1 MRDKDSN
8 EMNSAVLEVAEPIHK
23 SVMTKEIVDSLVV
36 GPGGVYVDA
45 TLGMGGHTS
54 SILSAA
60 GTDAKIVAMDVD
72 EEALTIGAQVLSK
85 FNSRVIL
92 KNSNFSEIDKVLDS
106 LGIRE
111 VDGIVADLGMSSFQL
126 DLSGRGFSF
135 RKDEVLDMRMD
146 ARLRFTAYDLVNEMS
161 IEELSKLLKNYG
173 EEKWSKR
180 IAKWIVQYRESSSI
194 KTSAELAEIVRDAI
208 PRKFHPNKIHPA
220 TKTFQAIRIA
230 VNNELDHIEE
240 FILKAVPLLK
250 VGGRIA
256 IISFHSLEDRIV
268 KKMFRTM
275 ASPCICPRDLPICGC
290 GKESTLKIITRSPLV
305 PCEDE
310 VLNNSRSRSAKLRV
324 AERI

>member
-1 MRDKDSN
+1 LLDKDYK
-8 EMNSAVLEVAEPIHK
+8 EMNSAVLEVTEPIHK
-23 SVMTKEIVDSLVV
+23 SVMLKEVTDSLVK

-54 SILSAA
+54 SIMTAA
-60 GTDAKIVAMDVD
+60 GADAKVVAMDVD
-72 EEALTIGAQVLSK
+72 EEALSIAGEALSK

-92 KNSNFSEIDKVLDS
+92 RNSNFSEIDNVLDS

-111 VDGIVADLGMSSFQL
+111 VDGIIADLGMSSFQL

-135 RKDEVLDMRMD
+135 NKDEGLDMRMD

-180 IAKWIVQYRESSSI
+180 IAKWIVQSRESSPI
-194 KTSAELAEIVRDAI
+194 KTSAELAEIVKDAI

-230 VNNELDHIEE
+230 VNNELDNIEE
-240 FILKAVPLLK
+240 FITKAVPLLK
-250 VGGRIA
+250 VGGRIVV
-256 IISFHSLEDRIV
+256 ISFHSLEDKMV
-268 KKMFRTM
+268 KNMFKTM
-275 ASPCICPRDLPICGC
+275 ASPCICPHDLPICGC
-290 GKESTLKIITRSPLV
+290 GKESILKIITRSPLV
-305 PCEDE
+305 PGEDE
-310 VLNNSRSRSAKLRV
+310 VLNNTRSRSAKLRV